1 MPSRTLVLATRNRGK
16 IREFR
21 SLLAGFDVEIR
32 GLDDFGP
39 IPEPVEDGASF
50 DENAY
55 KKALHTARMLG
66 FPAMA
71 DDSGLVVKALGGA
84 PGVRSARYAG
94 DRATDEENYRRL
106 LGAMAGLTNREAAFE
121 CVITIAVPQ
130 GPALV
135 YEGRC
140 EGEIALAPR
149 GTNGFGYDPVFWY
162 PPAGKTF
169 AEMSAE
175 EKNEVSHR
183 GRAMKE
189 LGREFGKVLQWLQL
203 LIPPAGCAMD
213 RSDDIG

>member
-1 MPSRTLVLATRNRGK
+1 
-16 IREFR
+16 
-21 SLLAGFDVEIR
+21 VEIR

-39 IPEPVEDGASF
+39 IPPPVEDGASF

-55 KKALHTARMLG
+55 KKAFHTARMLG
-66 FPAMA
+66 LPAMA
-71 DDSGLVVKALGGA
+71 DDSGLVVEALGGE

-94 DRATDEENYRRL
+94 EGATDEANWRRL
-106 LGAMAGLTNREAAFE
+106 LTAMAGVGNRKAAFE
-121 CVITIAVPQ
+121 CVMTIAVPQ

-149 GTNGFGYDPVFWY
+149 GKNGFGYDPVFWY

-169 AEMSAE
+169 AEMSPE

-189 LGREFGKVLQWLQL
+189 LGKEFKKILQWLHL
-203 LIPPAGCAMD
+203 RLPSAGCAMPGL
-213 RSDDIG
+213 DDIG